1 MGAKRRKLRA
11 VEKLLYMYQQKWLFF
26 GGAMRY
32 ISNKP
37 ESSGQ
42 SKKGLI
48 MNTSNTNVL
57 KGDFDRR
64 SRESN
69 AAQYIALKQY
79 ERAEDRQFIWDGF
92 MISAVIVI
100 GVMAGLVITLILGAQ

>member
-1 MGAKRRKLRA
+1 MAGQWDILAIRRNDPA
-11 VEKLLYMYQQKWLFF
+11 
-26 GGAMRY
+26 
-32 ISNKP
+32 
-37 ESSGQ
+37 Q

-48 MNTSNTNVL
+48 MDNFNSNVL

-64 SRESN
+64 SRESK